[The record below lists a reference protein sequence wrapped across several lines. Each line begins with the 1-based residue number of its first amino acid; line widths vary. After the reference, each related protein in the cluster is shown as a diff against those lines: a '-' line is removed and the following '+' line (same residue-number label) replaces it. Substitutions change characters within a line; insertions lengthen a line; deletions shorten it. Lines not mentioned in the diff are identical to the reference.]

1 MEAPT
6 MTFTPML
13 PLFLLLPFL
22 GAVLALVVWQ
32 LVRNRGTRLV
42 REWAVRL
49 AMLLLVAAI
58 AFRPAFGGTEAGPAA
73 EGGLEVYFVVDTTSS
88 MVAEDFGDDAS
99 PRLSGVRADISALA
113 QSFAGAEFALI
124 TFDSSALQ
132 RMPLTSDLTAL
143 RSAVTVLTQE
153 VTNYSSGS
161 SIDAPRELLER
172 VLADAEEANPDRPR
186 VVYYFGDGEQTVE
199 TEPESFADIAPS
211 IDGGAVLGYGTQDGG
226 RMLSYDGYNDMYS
239 ETTYIQDFTT
249 SPPSDALSRIDEPRL
264 ETIAEQLGV
273 SYQHRDAGA
282 NVDALVEG
290 IEFDTPEVN
299 SETGTA
305 PTELYWI
312 LTIPLVALLVREW
325 VGLGRAIRET
335 RPTGTKR

>member
-1 MEAPT
+1 

-13 PLFLLLPFL
+13 PMPLLLPILAIAF
-22 GAVLALVVWQ
+22 ALVVWQ
-32 LVRNRGTRLV
+32 LIRHRRTRLV
-42 REWAVRL
+42 REWAIRL
-49 AMLLLVAAI
+49 GMVLLLAAI
-58 AFRPAFGGTEAGPAA
+58 SFRPAFGGTEPGPAA

-88 MVAEDFGDDAS
+88 MAAEDFGDDAS
-99 PRLSGVRADISALA
+99 PRLAGVRSDISGLA

-124 TFDSSALQ
+124 TFDSSAVQ

-153 VTNYSSGS
+153 VTNYSAGS

-186 VVYYFGDGEQTVE
+186 VVYYFGDGEQTVDI
-199 TEPESFADIAPS
+199 EPESFETIAPS
-211 IDGGAVLGYGTQDGG
+211 IDGGAVLGYGTEEGG

-239 ETTYIQDFTT
+239 ETSYIQDFSV
-249 SPPSDALSRIDEPRL
+249 SPPVEAISRIDEPRL

-273 SYQHRDAGA
+273 GYELRVAGQSVSTL
-282 NVDALVEG
+282 VDG
-290 IEFDTPEVN
+290 IEFDTPEV
-299 SETGTA
+299 STETGTA

-312 LTIPLVALLVREW
+312 LALPLVALLVREW
-325 VGLGRAIRET
+325 VGLGRAVQES
-335 RPTGTKR
+335 RPTGRKR